1 MLLDGFPRTLVQAKK
16 LDEIMTKNGKNINK
30 VLDFQIDDSLL
41 VERITGRRF
50 HMASGRSYH
59 VKFRPPKVE
68 GKDDV
73 TGKKS
78 LKIIFL
84 GEDLV
89 QRKDDNEKTLI
100 KRLQGFHSSTK
111 PILSYYREHN
121 ILEEVQANDRVENI
135 WNHIQSRLG

>member
-121 ILEEVQANDRVENI
+121 ILEEVQANDSVENI

>member
-1 MLLDGFPRTLVQAKK
+1 MVIKKSIIIKGVLLDGFPRTLVQAKK
-16 LDEIMTKNGKNINK
+16 LDEIMNKNGKNINK

-73 TGKKS
+73 TGKN
-78 LKIIFL
+78 IFL
-84 GEDLV
+84 
-89 QRKDDNEKTLI
+89 I
-100 KRLQGFHSSTK
+100 F
-111 PILSYYREHN
+111 
-121 ILEEVQANDRVENI
+121 
-135 WNHIQSRLG
+135 